1 MKTLAKNYG
10 ISMIDYNG
18 DRLEY
23 IEDYAKAYMILVEDP
38 TIFPNIPKELMMC
51 ESEIFEGMTM
61 PIFDMEDD
69 SIRLVNLNE
78 RSTIV
83 FVCTFDMEYEELY
96 WRDITFDYNLICKL
110 FNSLLFGIEKTRR
123 RCKSICLR

>member
-23 IEDYAKAYMILVEDP
+23 IEDYAKAYMILVEDL
-38 TIFPNIPKELMMC
+38 TMVPNIPKELMMC
-51 ESEIFEGMTM
+51 ESEIFEGMEM

-69 SIRLVNLNE
+69 SIRLINLNE

-96 WRDITFDYNLICKL
+96 WRDITFDYNLIRKL
-110 FNSLLFGIEKTRR
+110 FNIN
-123 RCKSICLR
+123 